1 MIKAAGGS
9 HWSCS
14 FPHLDRSQINIAHE
28 LGLKVLAWTVDDTT
42 QMTQMLDMGID
53 GLVTNRPDRAIQL
66 LKARGKY
73 RTPGAA

>member
-1 MIKAAGGS
+1 
-9 HWSCS
+9 
-14 FPHLDRSQINIAHE
+14 
-28 LGLKVLAWTVDDTT
+28 LKVLAWTVDDTT

-66 LKARGKY
+66 LKARCQY